1 MFEPSMAAPS
11 MMCISRSPQRLFLA
25 LSVLLALAACSSRPE
40 PALTIIE
47 PKQGSAQT
55 IPVELFAV
63 SMRRPSEDERLRF
76 SGERTLV
83 PRFARLVI
91 SIPKDRPSGEIQWP
105 SGSTGDAGSH
115 FGARAFETLD
125 RDAFKASMARHVSSK
140 NGRHVLVFVHG
151 YNTRFDEATF
161 RLAQIVHDSG
171 ADVTPVLFSW
181 ASWASLGAYPYDRE
195 SAALGRDGLE
205 TLIEK
210 LSAEPGVRQVSIL
223 AHSMGGWLT
232 LETLR
237 QIVIRRGTL
246 PGKVTNVMLAAPD
259 IDIDVA
265 LAQGSVI
272 RQSRKKPRMTLFV
285 STDDRALS
293 AARWLWG
300 SRDRLGAIN
309 PAREPYKTM
318 IEKSGVNVIDLSDVS
333 TGDSLKHAKFAASP
347 AIVQL
352 IGKRLAS
359 GQDIGTAQGGANPLT
374 AIVQGTTRAAEA
386 VLTAPLRI
394 GEQAAPPDSALSE

>member
-1 MFEPSMAAPS
+1 VFEPHMAGPG
-11 MMCISRSPQRLFLA
+11 MMSHPRGLHRLGLVMP
-25 LSVLLALAACSSRPE
+25 LLLALVACSSRPE

-47 PKQGSAQT
+47 PNQTLAQAV
-55 IPVELFAV
+55 PVELFAV

-76 SGERTLV
+76 SGERTLT
-83 PRFARLVI
+83 PRFARMVI
-91 SIPKDRPSGEIQWP
+91 SIPKDRPPGEIQWP
-105 SGSTGDAGSH
+105 NGSTHDASTH

-125 RDAFKASMARHVSSK
+125 GDAFRAGLARHVSSK

-195 SAALGRDGLE
+195 SAAMGRDGLE
-205 TLIEK
+205 ALIEK
-210 LSAEPGVRQVSIL
+210 LSAEPGVRQVSVL

-259 IDIDVA
+259 VDVDVA
-265 LAQGSVI
+265 LAQGRVI
-272 RQSRKKPRMTLFV
+272 RQSRQKPQVTLFV
-285 STDDRALS
+285 STDDKALS

-309 PAREPYKTM
+309 PTQEPYKGNL
-318 IEKSGVNVIDLSDVS
+318 EKSGVTVIDLSDVS
-333 TGDSLKHAKFAASP
+333 TGDSLNHGKFAASP

-359 GQDIGTAQGGANPLT
+359 GQDIETTQGGINPLT

-394 GEQAAPPDSALSE
+394 GEQAGPPGGALSE